1 VLVIW
6 TVKFNELCG
15 AAVVR
20 TRGVFN
26 VSDHGRMVADIV
38 GRDEWRPGQPILF
51 DHRELSF
58 DGSGYDDMVRARE
71 NHIAHE
77 SRIGNA
83 RSAILMKSTA
93 DYGVGRQ
100 FQMLADGRV
109 AAELEIFADEPSA
122 KEWLCE
128 PFREHSATSPDE
140 Q

>member
-1 VLVIW
+1 MVKW
-6 TVKFNELCG
+6 TVSFNELCG

-38 GRDEWRPGQPILF
+38 SREEWRPGHPILF

-58 DGSGYDDMVRARE
+58 DSSGYEDMVRARE
-71 NHIAHE
+71 NHLAYE

-83 RSAILMKSTA
+83 RSAILMNAAA

-100 FQMLADGRV
+100 FQLLTEGRV
-109 AAELEIFADEPSA
+109 AAELEIFADELTA
-122 KEWLCE
+122 KAWLCE
-128 PFREHSATSPDE
+128 PSRGQSELR
-140 Q
+140 